1 VLARMVDRARAAGRS
16 VRLCGGG
23 FGVLSWLRS
32 RTLVLACV
40 FVLAALSLRPFPP
53 VERAVD
59 FVFTPAAWARE
70 VLRPLGWLDVREVRA
85 ALTAAEEALPAEREA
100 ARALLLAQIEAALPA
115 DPALRAGRGFLVAEV
130 LERFPNDNDLL
141 RVRFPPGAGV
151 VPDMPVVCGDAYV
164 GRVREVD
171 ARRAGEGVVQLVTDE
186 RLRVGAAVVDG
197 AGEPAGLVVGGL
209 VEARARRGG
218 LLQLGARHESR
229 PVQSG
234 TVRVREWTSGPRAA
248 RRAHADGF
256 RLGELRV
263 LSDRGRSVLAVE
275 TSFDYAHGLSA
286 VAIVGGPELATAGPL
301 YADDAYDDA
310 SWTTARVTLAGD
322 STPRRRTRH
331 LVLPSGARVDAG
343 AALGVGARFLG
354 RVLHVDGRRA
364 IAALLGDPALSFSAV
379 AAIDGAAAP
388 LHLGRLRSLGVDE
401 DGAVLV
407 EWGASAD
414 RAAPRGA
421 PASLTA
427 PPPDPGTDPAT
438 APVAAPAT
446 ASTTAPRRPHG
457 RARIAT
463 SSGDRGVPAGLW
475 VGTCTIP
482 DGPGPHVLRIVP
494 SQDPADLLRVRVRL
508 GAAPVEELP

>member
-1 VLARMVDRARAAGRS
+1 M
-16 VRLCGGG
+16 
-23 FGVLSWLRS
+23 LSWLRS

-70 VLRPLGWLDVREVRA
+70 VLRPLGWLDAREVRA
-85 ALTAAEEALPAEREA
+85 ALTTAEEALPAEREA
-100 ARALLLAQIEAALPA
+100 ARALLAAQIEAALPA

-130 LERFPNDNDLL
+130 LERDPKDQDLL

-164 GRVREVD
+164 GRVRDVD

-186 RLRVGAAVVDG
+186 RLRVGAAVDDG

-229 PVQSG
+229 PAQSG

-256 RLGELRV
+256 LLGELRV
-263 LSDRGRSVLAVE
+263 LSDRGRSVLGVE
-275 TSFDYAHGLSA
+275 TAFDYAHGLSA
-286 VAIVGGPELATAGPL
+286 VSIVGGPELATAGPL

-310 SWTTARVTLAGD
+310 AWTTARVTLAGD

-331 LVLPSGARVDAG
+331 LVLPPGARVDAG

-388 LHLGRLRSLGVDE
+388 LHLGRLRSLGLDA

-407 EWGASAD
+407 EWEARAD

-421 PASLTA
+421 PR
-427 PPPDPGTDPAT
+427 PGS
-438 APVAAPAT
+438 VAAPASAGVT
-446 ASTTAPRRPHG
+446 AVPPDPPAAPATGAATAAASARQRPHG

-482 DGPGPHVLRIVP
+482 AGAGRHVLRIVP
-494 SQDPADLLRVRVRL
+494 SQDPTDLLRVRVRL
-508 GAAPVEELP
+508 GAAPIEELP